1 MSPSTY
7 SILFLS
13 RLLFLIMK
21 GGSLMD
27 IFKNLSKEKMYL
39 LCIMGRFS
47 ITILQA
53 VSLFFVL
60 ILKYINIIEFMV
72 INLIML
78 VIQII
83 LIKQQSK
90 LTE

>member
-1 MSPSTY
+1 
-7 SILFLS
+7 
-13 RLLFLIMK
+13 MK
-21 GGSLMD
+21 GGSSMD
-27 IFKNLSKEKMYL
+27 NFKNLSKEKMYF

-47 ITILQA
+47 IIILQA

-60 ILKYINIIEFMV
+60 VLKYINIIEFIV

-83 LIKQQSK
+83 LIKKQSK